1 MDKSNFHLTV
11 EELTVYATQRLVGFE
26 QHRLG
31 DAYRQPET
39 RHEWIRD
46 ILKGMA
52 EAYGQGAVPL
62 LQSFDQRLEEAR
74 PPWRCFPPAA
84 RST

>member
-31 DAYRQPET
+31 D
-39 RHEWIRD
+39 
-46 ILKGMA
+46 
-52 EAYGQGAVPL
+52 GAMLTVSL
-62 LQSFDQRLEEAR
+62 R
-74 PPWRCFPPAA
+74 PATNG
-84 RST
+84 SGIS